1 MPVNLTLIASLIS
14 AAVAGAAGFGLAWR
28 LQTATINQ
36 MELDDANQ
44 RISLQ
49 RAARQTIERQ
59 QTAVI
64 VAQDAADKRRRA
76 LDAVR
81 RNSDSALDG
90 LRNATAA
97 ALRAAGESL
106 DACTRVVKTY
116 DLVFTE
122 SASLNAKVAGDAD
135 QCFSDQQTLIE
146 SWPK

>member
-36 MELDDANQ
+36 MELGNANQ

-59 QTAVI
+59 QNAV
-64 VAQDAADKRRRA
+64 VAAQDAAAQRRRD
-76 LDAVR
+76 LDVVR
-81 RNSDSALDG
+81 RSSDAAIGG
-90 LRNATAA
+90 LRDPSAA

-106 DACTRVVKTY
+106 DACTRIIKTY

-135 QCFSDQQTLIE
+135 QCFSDQQTLIDA
-146 SWPK
+146 WPK